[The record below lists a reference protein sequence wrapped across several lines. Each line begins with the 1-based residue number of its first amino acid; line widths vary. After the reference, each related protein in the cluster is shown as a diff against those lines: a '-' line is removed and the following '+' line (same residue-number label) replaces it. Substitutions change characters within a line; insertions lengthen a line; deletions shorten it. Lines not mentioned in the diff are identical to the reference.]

1 LEDWAPACCGS
12 GCAVCVL
19 DTLDEFPQPKKR
31 EEAVD
36 DPAALCC
43 ESGCTV
49 CVLDLAN
56 PESQADAAPPLE
68 RLLAAFEGAVAAGGS
83 DGGPADGER
92 GARRGEAGACA
103 LPSSTSA

>member
-1 LEDWAPACCGS
+1 MEDWAPACCGS

-43 ESGCTV
+43 QSGCTV

-56 PESQADAAPPLE
+56 PESRTDAAPPLE
-68 RLLAAFEGAVAAGGS
+68 PLLAAFEGAVTVAGS
-83 DGGPADGER
+83 GGPGDGER
-92 GARRGEAGACA
+92 GAGRGEAGACA
-103 LPSSTSA
+103 STSSTAA